1 MIKFFRIIR
10 RRLLTENKFNT
21 YILYA
26 IGEITLVVIGI
37 LIALSINNW
46 NERRQLVAQGE
57 EYIGEIY
64 GDLEK
69 EVYNSKEI
77 VSGLQKQYDAT
88 ENALRVFESD
98 DHLIKDSFEFSNNLW
113 AAEKIFIVQRSEN
126 TFDKLRTSGLSG
138 IINNDSLINVL
149 DRFYKNFDIR
159 ITEFNGV
166 VVNLNLQ
173 TEILVGKVDVFDFAL
188 PLPLPLHLP
197 LDSIIR

>member
-69 EVYNSKEI
+69 EVYNLKEI

-88 ENALRVFESD
+88 ENALR
-98 DHLIKDSFEFSNNLW
+98 
-113 AAEKIFIVQRSEN
+113 
-126 TFDKLRTSGLSG
+126 
-138 IINNDSLINVL
+138 
-149 DRFYKNFDIR
+149 
-159 ITEFNGV
+159 
-166 VVNLNLQ
+166 
-173 TEILVGKVDVFDFAL
+173 DF
-188 PLPLPLHLP
+188 
-197 LDSIIR
+197 